1 MKAKAGLPERVRL
14 SAGLGRARR
23 PGLLRMKASMGPI
36 LRLNLPELDSDLRAV
51 EITVKAAALNA
62 EAKVQAIAVEV
73 KPPRRRRAE
82 QPAKAGTFRNRG
94 VSDEAMIQRPNV
106 LAKRYAEGISA

>member
-1 MKAKAGLPERVRL
+1 MRAGM
-14 SAGLGRARR
+14 A
-23 PGLLRMKASMGPI
+23 PI

-51 EITVKAAALNA
+51 EIAVKAAALNA

-82 QPAKAGTFRNRG
+82 
-94 VSDEAMIQRPNV
+94 
-106 LAKRYAEGISA
+106 

>member
-23 PGLLRMKASMGPI
+23 PGLLWMKASMERI
-36 LRLNLPELDSDLRAV
+36 LRLNLPELDSDLRGAEAAV
-51 EITVKAAALNA
+51 NTAALNA
-62 EAKVQAIAVEV
+62 EAKVQATAVRR

-82 QPAKAGTFRNRG
+82 
-94 VSDEAMIQRPNV
+94 
-106 LAKRYAEGISA
+106 